1 MDDKQIIELFMAR
14 SENAIDEAAKKY
26 GSYLRTV
33 ALRILGSE
41 YDAEECLND
50 AYHAAWNIIP
60 PSNPRH
66 LAAFLGKITRNIAL
80 ARFEKNTAE
89 KRGGG
94 EGTLVLD
101 ELAECIADN
110 FDTENE
116 FWKITAKDAL
126 HTFLRQL
133 PTKKRRIFLRRYWYM
148 SSISEIAE
156 DFHMSKSAVKQALM
170 RMREDLRKHLVK
182 EGIFDEEE

>member
-50 AYHAAWNIIP
+50 AYHAAWNTIP

-101 ELAECIADN
+101 ELAECIDI
-110 FDTENE
+110 EVE
-116 FWKITAKDAL
+116 RWEHVHMVPRDACQQSQKHHIL
-126 HTFLRQL
+126 
-133 PTKKRRIFLRRYWYM
+133 
-148 SSISEIAE
+148 
-156 DFHMSKSAVKQALM
+156 KQ
-170 RMREDLRKHLVK
+170 
-182 EGIFDEEE
+182 I